1 MGGDVI
7 VMSEMGK
14 GSIRQ
19 LRHARGRADPQH
31 AHAAVARLGQRFDRA

>member
-19 LRHARGRADPQH
+19 LRHARGRTRPS
-31 AHAAVARLGQRFDRA
+31 RAWASDSIALEGAGS